1 MKTLYIMTSGAF
13 HRPIDTPAG
22 KAGWVGEIT
31 FYRNNLDPRIVNRP
45 DITENFDTEDDAK
58 RFVSKTL
65 HALYNQ
71 DEFRVRGYARR
82 SYFTQ
87 LPE

>member
-1 MKTLYIMTSGAF
+1 MKTLYIISSGAY

-31 FYRNNLDPRIVNRP
+31 FYRNNLDPKIVNRE
-45 DITENFDTEDDAK
+45 DISQTFKTEEEAK
-58 RFVSKTL
+58 KFVSKTL
-65 HALYNQ
+65 RALYDNGL
-71 DEFRVRGYARR
+71 FRVRGYARR

>member
-1 MKTLYIMTSGAF
+1 MKTLYIMTSGAYY
-13 HRPIDTPAG
+13 RPIDTPAG

-31 FYRNNLDPRIVNRP
+31 FYRNNLDPRIVNKP
-45 DITENFDTEDDAK
+45 DITKIFDTEDKAK
-58 RFVSKTL
+58 RFVSKTI

-71 DEFRVRGYARR
+71 DEFRVCRYASR
-82 SYFTQ
+82 SYFTR